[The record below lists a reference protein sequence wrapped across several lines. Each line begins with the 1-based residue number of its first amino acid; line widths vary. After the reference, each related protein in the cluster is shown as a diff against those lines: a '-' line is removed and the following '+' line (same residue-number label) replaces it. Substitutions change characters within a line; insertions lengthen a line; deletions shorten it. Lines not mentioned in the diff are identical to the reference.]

1 MRIEINIT
9 EDVANEIKK
18 KAELVNHSRKSYI
31 ELLCINDAKKKPPV
45 RKKRTDSN
53 GA

>member
-9 EDVANEIKK
+9 EEVSKEIIR

-31 ELLCINDAKKKPPV
+31 ELLCIVDAKKKPSLP
-45 RKKRTDSN
+45 KKQAGSN
-53 GA
+53 NA

>member
-9 EDVANEIKK
+9 EQVANEIKK
-18 KAELVNHSRKSYI
+18 KAEIVNHSRKSYI
-31 ELLCINDAKKKPPV
+31 ELLCINEAKKKSPV
-45 RKKRTDSN
+45 KKKQNGSN

>member
-1 MRIEINIT
+1 MRIEINLT
-9 EDVANEIKK
+9 EKVASEIKK

-45 RKKRTDSN
+45 RKEHTGSN